1 MAKYIKA
8 GATRLFSASTISIS
22 ASTISTSAV
31 VLDYITGS
39 IKDTQNNTVDF
50 VITHIGLY
58 HRCNRTNP
66 NYNMVSDVGYTH

>member
-8 GATRLFSASTISIS
+8 GATRLFS

-39 IKDTQNNTVDF
+39 IKDTQNYTVDF

-66 NYNMVSDVGYTH
+66 NYNSDIGW

>member
-8 GATRLFSASTISIS
+8 GATRLFSASTIS
-22 ASTISTSAV
+22 TNAV
-31 VLDYITGS
+31 VWDYITGS

-58 HRCNRTNP
+58 HRYNRTNP